1 MLAHISIFVT
11 YFHIF
16 RYLIYAILNTFRHPI
31 SMQLN
36 IFSYL
41 FYIVLNTFRHLNSVQ
56 PNIFRHLAYTFP
68 RFFSASM
75 KPRQRNNWTIEDSG
89 VASPILKRL
98 VSGLRLIK

>member
-1 MLAHISIFVT
+1 MLAHISIFVM

-16 RYLIYAILNTFRHPI
+16 RYLIYAILNTFRHLI

-41 FYIVLNTFRHLNSVQ
+41 IYAMI
-56 PNIFRHLAYTFP
+56 NIFRHLAYTFP
-68 RFFSASM
+68 RFFSTSM
-75 KPRQRNNWTIEDSG
+75 KPRQRSNWTTEDSG